1 MMKMQ
6 TYFKLFI
13 SIVSITM
20 ALGMGVQIAGADTR
34 TGNLSV
40 YLLIDKSLSM
50 KQEIGSVNNYLEQF
64 VCNNLLQTGDFVYAL
79 SFYGGRQ
86 QLFQG
91 RIGQDITIEALAKK
105 FRNLKADRHYTDIG
119 SALDT
124 FEQAIQSSATPP
136 TEQHYILLLS
146 DNYHE
151 GPPGSPYPGKTYDLD
166 HHLLQPKKEI
176 PMNGWQ
182 ISILG
187 ITVEEKA
194 RRLATEI
201 TNAWNQSN

>member
-1 MMKMQ
+1 MRMQ
-6 TYFKLFI
+6 TYFKIFI

-20 ALGMGVQIAGADTR
+20 ALGMGVQLTDADTR

-50 KQEIGSVNNYLEQF
+50 KQEIGSVNHYLEKT
-64 VCNNLLQTGDFVYAL
+64 VCNNLLQTDDFVYAL

-91 RIGQDITIEALAKK
+91 IIGQDITIEALAEK
-105 FRNLKADRHYTDIG
+105 FANLKADRHYTDIG

-124 FEQAIQSSATPP
+124 FEQAIQSFAAPS
-136 TEQHYILLLS
+136 TEQHYIILLS

-151 GPPGSPYPGKTYDLD
+151 GPPGSPYPGKTYNLD

-176 PMNGWQ
+176 PMDGWQ
-182 ISILG
+182 ISVLG

-194 RRLATEI
+194 RRLAAEI
-201 TNAWNQSN
+201 TNAWNQRN

>member
-1 MMKMQ
+1 MRMQ
-6 TYFKLFI
+6 TYFKIFI

-20 ALGMGVQIAGADTR
+20 ALGMGVQIADADTR
-34 TGNLSV
+34 TGNLSF

-50 KQEIGSVNNYLEQF
+50 KQEIGSVNYYLEQT
-64 VCNNLLQTGDFVYAL
+64 VVNNLLQTDDFVYAL

-91 RIGQDITIEALAKK
+91 RIGQDITIEALAEK

-124 FEQAIQSSATPP
+124 FEQAIQGSAAPP

-176 PMNGWQ
+176 PMKGWQ

-201 TNAWNQSN
+201 TNAWNQRN